1 MKTRLVRKCASEKG
15 AELIEFALVFPMLL
29 LVVLGIIDW
38 GLVFSRYEVLFNAA
52 REGAR
57 VSVLPGYTCDDVETR
72 VNQYVQGMGLNSG
85 NVTTDC
91 NDPPQIIDVG
101 PACISVRPVTV
112 SYVHSFD
119 YLGGIITLFGGSF
132 GTKTLSATA
141 SMRDEAPATAVAC
154 P

>member
-1 MKTRLVRKCASEKG
+1 MTTRLARKCASEKG

-57 VSVLPGYTCDDVETR
+57 VRVLPGYVNADATAR

-85 NVTTDC
+85 NVATAHGSRTFDT
-91 NDPPQIIDVG
+91 G
-101 PACISVRPVTV
+101 PGCITVRDVTV
-112 SYVHSFD
+112 SYVHSFF
-119 YLGGIITLFGGSF
+119 YLGGIMNYFGGSF
-132 GTKTLSATA
+132 TTKTLAATA
-141 SMRDEAPATAVAC
+141 SMRDETMAVAGPC